1 MNSIEENKK
10 YIDKILWFIP
20 IKKLRYLLKSIIY
33 SILDSENNI
42 IKIKNELEKDIKNIK
57 STIDEYYFE
66 NKREI
71 RYINKTI
78 NKKTVFLKKTNWWEC
93 EKPEENIFFIT
104 SKNILK
110 KYNINLLYTEYDPD
124 IEIFSVF
131 GSKKL
136 IKTSTSKVKIF
147 YTGESV
153 QQIHTSYMDNCINDC
168 ELSLG
173 FNNSYKHNY
182 IRFPLW
188 IMYIFNI
195 SNINTKDFIKNKLMY
210 INNTKYKKIKFASLI
225 ARWDGI
231 YNLRTNI
238 YNNLIHIDKIKCPSK
253 LLYNDDTLKKE
264 FNDNKIEY
272 LKQFKFNI
280 CPENCIEDGYIT
292 EKIINAFQSGCIPI
306 WNGDK
311 NIERDVINKNAVLYW
326 EKDNDNYALIKE
338 IEKLHRDDN
347 LYDKFISQP
356 KFNIDIAVDYIY
368 TQTTLLHKKIEE
380 ILIEKIISKL

>member
-20 IKKLRYLLKSIIY
+20 IKKLRYLLRSIIY
-33 SILDSENNI
+33 NILEYENNI
-42 IKIKNELEKDIKNIK
+42 IKIKNELEKDIKNLK
-57 STIDEYYFE
+57 NTIDEYYFE

-71 RYINKTI
+71 RYINQQSSKKTI
-78 NKKTVFLKKTNWWEC
+78 FIKITNWWFGE
-93 EKPEENIFFIT
+93 EYIENIIFRT
-104 SKNILK
+104 SKNILE
-110 KYNINLLYTEYDPD
+110 KYNINLLYTEYNPN
-124 IEIFSVF
+124 IEVFSVF
-131 GSKKL
+131 GDKNKIYESNSN
-136 IKTSTSKVKIF
+136 IKIF
-147 YTGESV
+147 F
-153 QQIHTSYMDNCINDC
+153 TSEPVTTKFNKYKDYCLNICD
-168 ELSLG
+168 LSIG
-173 FNNSYKHNY
+173 FHYLKNNNY
-182 IRFPLW
+182 IRLPLW
-188 IMYIFNI
+188 FFPI
-195 SNINTKDFIKNKLMY
+195 SPISTIDKNKIRKKIKN

-231 YNLRTNI
+231 DNLRTTI
-238 YNNLIHIDKIKCPSK
+238 YNNLINIDEIKCPSK

-292 EKIINAFQSGCIPI
+292 EKIINAFQSGSIPI

-311 NIERDVINKNAVLYW
+311 NIEGDVINKNAVLYW